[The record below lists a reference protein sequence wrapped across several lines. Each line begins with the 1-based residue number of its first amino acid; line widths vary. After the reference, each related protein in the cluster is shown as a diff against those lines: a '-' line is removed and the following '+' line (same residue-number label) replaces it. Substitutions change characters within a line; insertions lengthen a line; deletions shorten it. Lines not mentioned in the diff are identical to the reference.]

1 MTLEELL
8 AAVLDVDA
16 TDVGPETAR
25 DDVESWD
32 SLAQLGVVSA
42 LEETYGLTF
51 SSSEMKELVSVPA
64 IRSMLSTK
72 GIEA

>member
-1 MTLEELL
+1 MKLEELI
-8 AAVLDVDA
+8 AAVLDVEA
-16 TDVGPETAR
+16 GAVGPETGR
-25 DDVESWD
+25 DDIDTWD

-64 IRSMLSTK
+64 IRSLLGAK